1 MIQIYYPCCGGDKLR
16 LKENGM
22 TSKKKSAAAL
32 LVPVLLSAMLI
43 GCAAKK
49 PAGDGKLSIVCTN
62 FSEYDWTREIIG
74 DTDSA
79 DITYLLES
87 GIDIHNYQ
95 PSAQDIMTISDC
107 DMFIYVGGE
116 SENWVDDALRTKTN
130 KNMKIVKL
138 FEAVNDNIKLEEHK
152 EGMEEEEEEHDHDED
167 EPEYDEHVWLSLRNA
182 ELICSDI
189 CNKLCELDSANADT
203 YKANLAAYTDKL
215 KALDIGYTEMAE
227 NAKVKTLLFGDRFP
241 FRYLV
246 EDYGLDYYAAFTG
259 CSAETEASFETI
271 AKLAEKLD
279 ELKLDNVF
287 IIENSSDAIAKSI
300 ISSSDNKK
308 AKIEKLNSLQS
319 VTSDDIKK
327 GATYLSLMNNNLET
341 LKKVLD

>member
-1 MIQIYYPCCGGDKLR
+1 
-16 LKENGM
+16 M
-22 TSKKKSAAAL
+22 TYKVKNAAAL

-49 PAGDGKLSIVCTN
+49 PSDKDAKLSIVCTN

-74 DTDSA
+74 ETDSA
-79 DITYLLES
+79 NVTYLLES
-87 GIDIHNYQ
+87 GMDIHNYQ

-116 SENWVDDALRTKTN
+116 SESWVDDALSTKTN
-130 KNMKIVKL
+130 KNMKVVKL

-152 EGMEEEEEEHDHDED
+152 EGMEEEEEHYHDHD
-167 EPEYDEHVWLSLRNA
+167 EPEYDEHVWLSVRNA
-182 ELICSDI
+182 ELICNDI
-189 CNKLCELDSANADT
+189 CNKLCELDSANSDT

-215 KALDIGYTEMAE
+215 RELDGEYKEMAE
-227 NAKVKTLLFGDRFP
+227 NAKIKTLLFGDRFP

-246 EDYGLDYYAAFTG
+246 EDYGLDYYAAFKG

-279 ELKLDNVF
+279 ELQLDNVF

-327 GATYLSLMNNNLET
+327 GATYISLMKNDLET
-341 LKKVLD
+341 LKKVLN

>member
-1 MIQIYYPCCGGDKLR
+1 
-16 LKENGM
+16 M
-22 TSKKKSAAAL
+22 TYKVKNAAAL

-49 PAGDGKLSIVCTN
+49 PSDKDAKLSIVCTN

-74 DTDSA
+74 ETDSA
-79 DITYLLES
+79 NVTYLLES
-87 GIDIHNYQ
+87 GMDIHNYQ

-116 SENWVDDALRTKTN
+116 SESWVDDALSTKTN
-130 KNMKIVKL
+130 KNMKVVKL
-138 FEAVNDNIKLEEHK
+138 FEAVNDNIMLEEHK
-152 EGMEEEEEEHDHDED
+152 EGMEEEEEHYHDDD
-167 EPEYDEHVWLSLRNA
+167 EPEYDEHVWLSVRNA
-182 ELICSDI
+182 ELICNDI
-189 CNKLCELDSANADT
+189 CNKLCELDSANSDT

-215 KALDIGYTEMAE
+215 RELDGEYKEMAE
-227 NAKVKTLLFGDRFP
+227 NAKIKTLLFGDRFP

-246 EDYGLDYYAAFTG
+246 EDYGLDYYAAFKG

-279 ELKLDNVF
+279 ELQLDNVF

-327 GATYLSLMNNNLET
+327 GATYISLMKNDLET

>member
-1 MIQIYYPCCGGDKLR
+1 
-16 LKENGM
+16 M
-22 TSKKKSAAAL
+22 TYKVKNAAAL

-49 PAGDGKLSIVCTN
+49 PSDKDGKLSIVCTN

-74 DTDSA
+74 ETDSA
-79 DITYLLES
+79 NVTYLLES
-87 GIDIHNYQ
+87 GMDIHNYQ

-116 SENWVDDALRTKTN
+116 SESWVDDALSTKTN
-130 KNMKIVKL
+130 KNMKVVKL
-138 FEAVNDNIKLEEHK
+138 FEAVNDNIMLEEHK
-152 EGMEEEEEEHDHDED
+152 EGMEEEEEHYHDDD
-167 EPEYDEHVWLSLRNA
+167 EPEYDEHVWLSVRNA
-182 ELICSDI
+182 ELICNDI
-189 CNKLCELDSANADT
+189 CNKLCELDSANSDT

-215 KALDIGYTEMAE
+215 RELDGEYKEMAE
-227 NAKVKTLLFGDRFP
+227 NAKIKTLLFGDRFP

-246 EDYGLDYYAAFTG
+246 EDYGLDYYAAFKG

-327 GATYLSLMNNNLET
+327 GATYISLMKNDLET
-341 LKKVLD
+341 LKKVLN

>member
-1 MIQIYYPCCGGDKLR
+1 
-16 LKENGM
+16 M
-22 TSKKKSAAAL
+22 TYKMKGAAAL

-49 PAGDGKLSIVCTN
+49 PSDKDGKLSIVCTN

-74 DTDSA
+74 ETDSA
-79 DITYLLES
+79 NVTYLLES
-87 GIDIHNYQ
+87 GMDIHNYQ

-116 SENWVDDALRTKTN
+116 SESWVDDALSTKTN
-130 KNMKIVKL
+130 KNMKVVKL

-152 EGMEEEEEEHDHDED
+152 EGMEEEEEHYHDED
-167 EPEYDEHVWLSLRNA
+167 EPEYDEHVWLSVRNA
-182 ELICSDI
+182 ELICNDI
-189 CNKLCELDSANADT
+189 CDKLCELDSANADT
-203 YKANLAAYTDKL
+203 YKANLADYTDKL
-215 KALDIGYTEMAE
+215 RALDGEYSKMAE

-246 EDYGLDYYAAFTG
+246 EDYGFDYYAAFTG

-300 ISSSDNKK
+300 ISSSGNKN
-308 AKIEKLNSLQS
+308 ASIEKLNSLQS

-327 GATYLSLMNNNLET
+327 GATYISIMKNDLET
-341 LKKVLD
+341 LKKVLN

>member
-1 MIQIYYPCCGGDKLR
+1 
-16 LKENGM
+16 M
-22 TSKKKSAAAL
+22 TYKVKNAAAL

-49 PAGDGKLSIVCTN
+49 PSDKDAKLSIVCTN

-74 DTDSA
+74 ETDSA
-79 DITYLLES
+79 NVTYLLES
-87 GIDIHNYQ
+87 GMDIHNYQ

-116 SENWVDDALRTKTN
+116 SESWVDDALSTKTN
-130 KNMKIVKL
+130 KNMKVVKL
-138 FEAVNDNIKLEEHK
+138 FEAVNDNIMLEEHK
-152 EGMEEEEEEHDHDED
+152 EGMEEEEEHYHDDD
-167 EPEYDEHVWLSLRNA
+167 EPEYDEHVWLSVRNA
-182 ELICSDI
+182 ELICNDI
-189 CNKLCELDSANADT
+189 CNKLCELDSANSDT

-215 KALDIGYTEMAE
+215 RELDGEYKEMAE
-227 NAKVKTLLFGDRFP
+227 NAKIKTLLFGDRFP

-246 EDYGLDYYAAFTG
+246 EDYGLDYYAAFKG

-279 ELKLDNVF
+279 ELQLDNVF

>member
-1 MIQIYYPCCGGDKLR
+1 
-16 LKENGM
+16 M
-22 TSKKKSAAAL
+22 TYKVKNAAAL

-49 PAGDGKLSIVCTN
+49 PSDKDGKLSIVCTN

-74 DTDSA
+74 ETDSA
-79 DITYLLES
+79 NVTYLLES
-87 GIDIHNYQ
+87 GMDIHNYQ

-116 SENWVDDALRTKTN
+116 SESWVDDALSTKTN
-130 KNMKIVKL
+130 KNMKVVKL

-152 EGMEEEEEEHDHDED
+152 EGMEEEEEHYHDDD
-167 EPEYDEHVWLSLRNA
+167 EPEYDEHVWLSVRNA
-182 ELICSDI
+182 ELICNDI
-189 CNKLCELDSANADT
+189 CNKLCELDSANSDT

-215 KALDIGYTEMAE
+215 RELDDEYKEMAE
-227 NAKVKTLLFGDRFP
+227 NAKIKTLLFGDRFP

-246 EDYGLDYYAAFTG
+246 EDYGLDYYAAFKG

-279 ELKLDNVF
+279 ELQLDNVF

-327 GATYLSLMNNNLET
+327 GATYISLMKNDLET

>member
-1 MIQIYYPCCGGDKLR
+1 MAKNSRRAAAFIIPVLI
-16 LKENGM
+16 
-22 TSKKKSAAAL
+22 SAAL
-32 LVPVLLSAMLI
+32 MGCSAP
-43 GCAAKK
+43 KQK
-49 PAGDGKLSIVCTN
+49 NSSNKLNIVCTN

-95 PSAQDIMTISDC
+95 PNAEDIMTISNC

-116 SENWVDDALRTKTN
+116 SESWVDDVLSN
-130 KNMKIVKL
+130 KANKDMKVVKL
-138 FEAVNDNIKLEEHK
+138 LESAKDNVQLEEHK
-152 EGMEEEEEEHDHDED
+152 EGMEEEEEEEHGHDED
-167 EPEYDEHVWLSLRNA
+167 EPEYDEHVWLSVRNA
-182 ELICSDI
+182 EIICDDI
-189 CNKLCELDSANADT
+189 CNKLCVLDSANADK
-203 YKANLAAYTDKL
+203 YKANLSAYTAKL
-215 KALDIGYTEMAE
+215 RDLDNDYKEMAE

-246 EDYGLDYYAAFTG
+246 EDYGLDYYAAFKG

-279 ELKLDNVF
+279 KLELDTVF

-300 ISSSDNKK
+300 ISSSGNKN
-308 AKIEKLNSLQS
+308 ARIEKLNSLQS
-319 VTSDDIKK
+319 VTSDDIRK
-327 GATYLSLMNNNLET
+327 GASYLSLMNEDLET

>member
-1 MIQIYYPCCGGDKLR
+1 
-16 LKENGM
+16 M
-22 TSKKKSAAAL
+22 TYKVKNAAAL

-49 PAGDGKLSIVCTN
+49 PSDKDGKLSIVCTN

-74 DTDSA
+74 ETDSA
-79 DITYLLES
+79 NVTYLLES
-87 GIDIHNYQ
+87 GMDIHNYQ

-116 SENWVDDALRTKTN
+116 SESWVDDALSTKTN
-130 KNMKIVKL
+130 KNMKVVKL

-152 EGMEEEEEEHDHDED
+152 EGMEEEEGHYHDDD
-167 EPEYDEHVWLSLRNA
+167 EPEYDEHVWLSVRNA
-182 ELICSDI
+182 ELICNDI

-203 YKANLAAYTDKL
+203 YKANLASYTDKL
-215 KALDIGYTEMAE
+215 RELDGEYKEMAE
-227 NAKVKTLLFGDRFP
+227 NAKIKTLLFGDRFP

-246 EDYGLDYYAAFTG
+246 EDYGLDYYAAFKG

-327 GATYLSLMNNNLET
+327 GATYISLMKNDLET

>member
-1 MIQIYYPCCGGDKLR
+1 
-16 LKENGM
+16 M
-22 TSKKKSAAAL
+22 TYKVKNAAAL
-32 LVPVLLSAMLI
+32 LFPVLLSAMLI

-49 PAGDGKLSIVCTN
+49 PSDKDGKLSIVCTN

-74 DTDSA
+74 ETGSA
-79 DITYLLES
+79 DVTYLLDS
-87 GIDIHNYQ
+87 GMDIHNYQ
-95 PSAQDIMTISDC
+95 PSAEDIMTISDC

-116 SENWVDDALRTKTN
+116 SESWVNDALSSRTN

-152 EGMEEEEEEHDHDED
+152 EGMEEEEEHHHDED
-167 EPEYDEHVWLSLRNA
+167 EPEYDEHVWLSVKNA

-189 CNKLCELDSANADT
+189 CDKLCELDSANADT
-203 YKANLAAYTDKL
+203 YKANLSAYEEKL
-215 KALDIGYTEMAE
+215 NALDDEYSEMAE
-227 NAKVKTLLFGDRFP
+227 KAKVKTILFGDRFP

-300 ISSSDNKK
+300 ISSSDNKN

-327 GATYLSLMNNNLET
+327 GATYISIMKNDLET
-341 LKKVLD
+341 LKKVLN

>member
-1 MIQIYYPCCGGDKLR
+1 
-16 LKENGM
+16 M

-79 DITYLLES
+79 AITYLLES
-87 GIDIHNYQ
+87 GMDIHNYQ

-116 SENWVDDALRTKTN
+116 SESWVDDALRTKTN

-152 EGMEEEEEEHDHDED
+152 EGMEEEHYHDED

-182 ELICSDI
+182 ELICNDI

-215 KALDIGYTEMAE
+215 KALDSEYTEMAE
-227 NAKVKTLLFGDRFP
+227 KAKVKTLLFGDRFP

-279 ELKLDNVF
+279 DFKLDTVF
-287 IIENSSDAIAKSI
+287 IIENSNDAIAKSI
-300 ISSSDNKK
+300 ISSSGSNN

-319 VTSDDIKK
+319 VTSDDIKN
-327 GATYLSLMNNNLET
+327 GATYLSLMNNDLET

>member
-1 MIQIYYPCCGGDKLR
+1 
-16 LKENGM
+16 M
-22 TSKKKSAAAL
+22 TYKVKNAAAL

-49 PAGDGKLSIVCTN
+49 PSDMDGKLSIVCTN

-74 DTDSA
+74 ETDSA
-79 DITYLLES
+79 NVTYLLES
-87 GIDIHNYQ
+87 GMDIHNYQ

-116 SENWVDDALRTKTN
+116 SESWVDDALSTKTN
-130 KNMKIVKL
+130 KNMKVVKL
-138 FEAVNDNIKLEEHK
+138 FDAVNDNIKLEEHK
-152 EGMEEEEEEHDHDED
+152 DGMEEEEEHSHTDSL
-167 EPEYDEHVWLSLRNA
+167 PEYDEHVWLSVRNA
-182 ELICSDI
+182 ELICNDI

-203 YKANLAAYTDKL
+203 YKANLAGYTDKL
-215 KALDIGYTEMAE
+215 RELDGEYKEMAE

-246 EDYGLDYYAAFTG
+246 EDYGLDYYAAFKG

-300 ISSSDNKK
+300 ISSSENKK

-327 GATYLSLMNNNLET
+327 GATYISLMKNDLET

>member
-1 MIQIYYPCCGGDKLR
+1 
-16 LKENGM
+16 M
-22 TSKKKSAAAL
+22 TYKVKNAAAL

-49 PAGDGKLSIVCTN
+49 PSDKDGKLSIVCTN

-74 DTDSA
+74 ETDSA
-79 DITYLLES
+79 NVTYLLES
-87 GIDIHNYQ
+87 GMDIHNYQ

-116 SENWVDDALRTKTN
+116 SESWVDDALSTKTN
-130 KNMKIVKL
+130 KNMKVVKL

-152 EGMEEEEEEHDHDED
+152 EGMEEEEEHYHDDD
-167 EPEYDEHVWLSLRNA
+167 EPEYDEHVWLSVRNA
-182 ELICSDI
+182 ELICNDI

-203 YKANLAAYTDKL
+203 YKANLASYTDKL
-215 KALDIGYTEMAE
+215 RELDGEYKEMAE
-227 NAKVKTLLFGDRFP
+227 NAKIKTLLFGDRFP

-246 EDYGLDYYAAFTG
+246 EDYGLDYYAAFKG

-327 GATYLSLMNNNLET
+327 GATYISLMKNDLET

>member
-1 MIQIYYPCCGGDKLR
+1 
-16 LKENGM
+16 M
-22 TSKKKSAAAL
+22 TYNMKGAAAL

-49 PAGDGKLSIVCTN
+49 PSDKDGKLSIVCTN

-74 DTDSA
+74 ETDSA
-79 DITYLLES
+79 NVTYLLES
-87 GIDIHNYQ
+87 GMDIHNYQ
-95 PSAQDIMTISDC
+95 PSAEDIMTISDC

-116 SENWVDDALRTKTN
+116 SESWVDDALSTKTN
-130 KNMKIVKL
+130 KNMKVVKL

-152 EGMEEEEEEHDHDED
+152 EGMEEEEEHYHDED
-167 EPEYDEHVWLSLRNA
+167 EPEYDEHVWLSVRNA
-182 ELICSDI
+182 ELICNDI
-189 CNKLCELDSANADT
+189 CDKLCELDSANADT
-203 YKANLAAYTDKL
+203 YKANLADYTDKL
-215 KALDIGYTEMAE
+215 RALDGEYSKMAE

-246 EDYGLDYYAAFTG
+246 EDYGLDYYAAFKG

-279 ELKLDNVF
+279 ELKLNNVF

-300 ISSSDNKK
+300 ISSSGNKN
-308 AKIEKLNSLQS
+308 ASIEKLNSLQS

-327 GATYLSLMNNNLET
+327 GATYISIMKNDLET
-341 LKKVLD
+341 LKKVLN